1 MNTIVEE
8 IHSSVDSAVDRLKV
22 ISTNYLMRS
31 EETTDEVYSDK
42 MDNLKK
48 LGFKNVRDVIEY
60 EGKKSI
66 YSDVIKHK
74 NLLKDKANSIS
85 EDVSFYSEIY
95 PFHKFIYYSQLI
107 PICEKYNLVLGSVEF
122 YKGEIPNKNSEEI
135 ISFDYKKCNK
145 RIIIKNNKPIFS
157 QSNNGYLYDNNNNL
171 YICAPK
177 TDFIKGLTQ
186 VGIDVFKGD
195 FTKISLKSYLTPI
208 PKDPIV
214 LLPVF
219 TKLHKQFG
227 FIVISK
233 WGLEA
238 DDVELMVGLNN

>member
-60 EGKKSI
+60 EGKQSI

-135 ISFDYKKCNK
+135 IAFDYKKCNK
-145 RIIIKNNKPIFS
+145 RISLNNNKPLFL
-157 QSNNGYLYDNNNNL
+157 QSNNNGYLYKDNL

-186 VGIDVFKGD
+186 VGVEVFKGEY
-195 FTKISLKSYLTPI
+195 TKISLKSYLTPM

-219 TKLHKQFG
+219 TKLLKQIG